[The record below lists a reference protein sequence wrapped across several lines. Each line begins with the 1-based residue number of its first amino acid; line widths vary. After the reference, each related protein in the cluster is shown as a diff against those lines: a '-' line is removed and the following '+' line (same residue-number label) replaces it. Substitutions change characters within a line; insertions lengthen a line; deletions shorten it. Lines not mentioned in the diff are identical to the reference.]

1 MAHEHGTPEEIEQH
15 EPAAELEA
23 VALEDDEEY
32 SVTPLEL
39 FFDLVFVF
47 ALTQVTTFFAEDL
60 TVLGLLRGSAVLVT
74 VWWSWVG
81 YSWLTNAIPV
91 DNDIRSRLVV
101 FGAMGG
107 MLVMGLAVPQAF
119 GEDGVLFGAAYLVV
133 TVLFLLLYSVT
144 TRDNPAMHR
153 AVLLLAPGVLLSP
166 LLVLTAGFFDAGWV
180 RALLWSLA
188 LLVTLG
194 APFVAGTS
202 GWQVR
207 PAHFAERH
215 GLIIII
221 ALGESLVA
229 LGLSASGENLTTPV
243 IAASTL
249 GLVLICM
256 LWWLYFDVVSLVG
269 EIRLKRLTGS
279 ARNALARDSY
289 SYLHLLLILGIVLV
303 ALGLK
308 KTLIDLGDPLK
319 AIPAWALFGG
329 VALYLLGHIAFRYR
343 NIGKVNVYR
352 VVAMVVLLA
361 LAPFGVNIPALASL
375 SIVCAV
381 LVVLIVV
388 ETIHYRELRHYL
400 RHH

>member
-1 MAHEHGTPEEIEQH
+1 
-15 EPAAELEA
+15 
-23 VALEDDEEY
+23 
-32 SVTPLEL
+32 
-39 FFDLVFVF
+39 
-47 ALTQVTTFFAEDL
+47 
-60 TVLGLLRGSAVLVT
+60 
-74 VWWSWVG
+74 VG
-81 YSWLTNAIPV
+81 YSWLTTAIQV

-107 MLVMGLAVPQAF
+107 MLVMGLAVPHAF

-153 AVLLLAPGVLLSP
+153 AVLLIVPGVLLSP
-166 LLVLTAGFFDAGWV
+166 ILVLTAGFFDAGWV
-180 RALLWSLA
+180 RALLWTLA
-188 LLVTLG
+188 LIVTLG
-194 APFVAGTS
+194 APFVSGTS

-229 LGLSASGENLTTPV
+229 LGLSASGENLNTAV
-243 IAASTL
+243 ISASTL

-269 EIRLKRLTGS
+269 EIRLKRLTGA

-319 AIPAWALFGG
+319 AIPVWALFGG

-352 VVAMVVLLA
+352 VVAMVLLLA
-361 LAPFGVNIPALASL
+361 LAPLGVNIPALASL
-375 SIVCAV
+375 SIVCGV